1 VTEHKDV
8 CQKTTDAKKMI
19 RPGSK
24 RKSWGFSGTVGF
36 FGIARDDIA
45 RGIHQSCHVT
55 TVVPDGCFLVP
66 EGTTVLVQFKY

>member
-1 VTEHKDV
+1 MAFLTCALARAFRVIVTEHKDV

-36 FGIARDDIA
+36 FGIA
-45 RGIHQSCHVT
+45 
-55 TVVPDGCFLVP
+55 
-66 EGTTVLVQFKY
+66 